1 MNDNDR
7 ELERLMNDQLDGVAT
22 PEDSERLGQTLA
34 SREEARAEYR
44 KLGGVF
50 SALSRLEMEEPP
62 ATLKQGV
69 LRAIRA
75 LEAPSPARE
84 SWLRSIPAL
93 FRRGSGFRHVY
104 SFAAGA
110 ALGVLAFAIL
120 TGNLMTRPGVDS
132 RPFTGTMAPL
142 SADGIYEHIVSRD
155 FTLRDGHVLA
165 EVLSGKEGLVARITA
180 DAPVGST
187 VVVSFDPGDWRV
199 STLRQAVAGNEVML
213 GTGRLSIRM
222 QRLGQSQYLLYLARK
237 GPAGSP
243 LRIAINSPD
252 GSAQGELD
260 TGALRSGS

>member
-22 PEDSERLGQTLA
+22 PEDTERLSRALE
-34 SREEARAEYR
+34 SREEVRLQYR

-50 SALSRLEMEEPP
+50 TGLSRMEMEDPP
-62 ATLKQGV
+62 ASLKQGV
-69 LRAIRA
+69 LRAIQA
-75 LEAPSPARE
+75 IESPFPARGG
-84 SWLRSIPAL
+84 WLHSISTLLRERA
-93 FRRGSGFRHVY
+93 GFRHAY
-104 SFAAGA
+104 AFAAGA

-142 SADGIYEHIVSRD
+142 SPDGVYRHIVSRN
-155 FTLRDGHVLA
+155 FVLHDGHVLV
-165 EVLSGKEGLVARITA
+165 EVLSGKDGLVARITA
-180 DAPVGST
+180 EAPLGSN
-187 VVVSFDPGDWRV
+187 VVVSFDPASWSATAV
-199 STLRQAVAGNEVML
+199 RQDLAGNEVML

-243 LRIAINSPD
+243 LRIAIDSPD
-252 GSAQGELD
+252 GSAHGELE
-260 TGALRSGS
+260 TGTLRSGS